1 MKSPVKL
8 PRDQVEALRPG
19 DVKLYLSSRGWASQP
34 SFQSRD
40 ALVFRHSSFPGTE
53 ILLPIRR
60 ELGDFVLRM
69 ADVVT
74 TLAAVEHRSA
84 WEVLND
90 LSGPSGDVF
99 RLRVVAPDSTLG
111 NLPLEEGIKLLQGEG
126 PASSRRLQRSRAEST
141 SPARNS
147 ETSARLHRRL
157 PHGSN

>member
-111 NLPLEEGIKLLQGEG
+111 NLPLEEGIKLLQGG
-126 PASSRRLQRSRAEST
+126 GT
-141 SPARNS
+141 CF
-147 ETSARLHRRL
+147 
-157 PHGSN
+157 